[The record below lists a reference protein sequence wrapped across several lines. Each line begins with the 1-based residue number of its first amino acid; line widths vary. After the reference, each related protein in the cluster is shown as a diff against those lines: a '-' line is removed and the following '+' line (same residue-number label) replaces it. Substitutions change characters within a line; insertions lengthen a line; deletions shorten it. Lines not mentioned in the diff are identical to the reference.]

1 LIGAARQVKTAG
13 MARPENQAF
22 TQKICGAEEISAVVA
37 WWRDAGVDCVFHD
50 APASWIEAEAKP
62 VESASARPAPVPPRS
77 VPQAPLAPA
86 IDAATIPAELAAFRD
101 WWLSAPEL
109 DAGRVSRRVPPR
121 GQPGA
126 ALMVLVEEPEA
137 GDSDRLLSGP
147 QGRLL
152 DAMLA
157 AMGVTPGDVY
167 VASVLPRHMP
177 LPDWAEIAAAGFGA
191 VLARHVSLI
200 APGRI
205 MALGGNILPLA
216 GHYLPNRQDISREF
230 NHEGVSIPLFA
241 GRGLAAL
248 LERPRWKAQ
257 LWRDWLDWNQAV
269 PAG

>member
-1 LIGAARQVKTAG
+1 
-13 MARPENQAF
+13 MARPENQAL
-22 TQKICGAEEISAVVA
+22 TEEISAVVA

-50 APASWIEAEAKP
+50 APESWIVDEAKP
-62 VESASARPAPVPPRS
+62 AEAASPAAVMPKPPVDAPRP
-77 VPQAPLAPA
+77 PA
-86 IDAATIPAELAAFRD
+86 IDPAAPPTDLKAFRD
-101 WWLSAPEL
+101 WWMSAPEL
-109 DAGRVSRRVPPR
+109 DGGRVSGRVPPR

-137 GDSDRLLSGP
+137 SDTESLLSGQ

-152 DAMLA
+152 DAMLG
-157 AMGVTPGDVY
+157 AMGVNADEVY

-177 LPDWAEIAAAGFGA
+177 LPHWAEIAAAGFGA
-191 VLARHVSLI
+191 VLARHVSLV
-200 APGRI
+200 APRRI
-205 MALGGNILPLA
+205 LALGGNILSLA
-216 GHYLPNRQDISREF
+216 GNNLPNREDISREF
-230 NHEGVSIPLFA
+230 NHEGDSIPLFA